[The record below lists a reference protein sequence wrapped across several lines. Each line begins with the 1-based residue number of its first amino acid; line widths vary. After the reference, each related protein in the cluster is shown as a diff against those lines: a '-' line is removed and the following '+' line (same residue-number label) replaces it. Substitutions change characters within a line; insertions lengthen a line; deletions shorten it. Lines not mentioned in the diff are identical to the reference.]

1 MDINLPKTP
10 LLTQVTLTKDPK
22 AWNSII
28 RYHAKLK
35 NDQAIL
41 KSFAAME
48 ASGSPVNNSTLPL
61 VLKACARLQAVKLG
75 KKIHSDI
82 QNTPLIKDVRVQTAF
97 IDFYCKCGFFY
108 YARRLFD
115 EMTRRDLVSWNAL
128 ISGYVGNSQ
137 YEDAIALF
145 FRMRKENLEPNS
157 ITLVS
162 LLSACAEMLELRLG
176 QEIHCYCLRNGL
188 FDLSVHVGTSL
199 IGFYSRFDVRVSR
212 WVFDSMVLKNLV
224 SWNAMISGYCN
235 AGEASEALKLFV
247 QMLVIGIAPCSLTML
262 VLVQSCADLG
272 YLKVGKQ
279 VHQFSIKSGLSSD
292 IFIGSALI
300 DLYAKVRSLESSS
313 DVFENMPAR
322 DVASW
327 NAMMHAYKDFGCYEK
342 ALDLFNRMQL
352 EDMRGDVITF
362 ATMLSICAQCSSLRQ
377 GKCLHAYMIK
387 IGPIRNVSIGN
398 ALLSMYAN
406 FDCMESAQKIFCK
419 MHRLDVVSC
428 NVLLAALVRNG
439 SKIQAWE
446 LFKQMRQMGIE
457 PNSFTLVSILAACK
471 NQASLKTGQSIHSH
485 AIRHGKEFN
494 SSLHTALTDMYMDC
508 GDEKTARCLFERSS
522 DRDLISWNAM
532 VACYV
537 RSGRPNEALLL
548 FQQMQSEVKPNL
560 VTMINTL
567 PSIAHLANLPQGR
580 CMHAYIIR
588 NFPLHLD
595 VAPGN
600 ALLTMYAK
608 CGSIHDAERVL
619 QCLPRRDIVSYNAMI
634 AGYGMHGRGKDALR
648 VFSEMQEAGLR
659 PTSVTFVSVLSAC
672 SHSGLVE
679 KGQQLFQSMSW
690 HYNVVP
696 EIVHYACMVD
706 LFGRAGLLDE
716 ARNFIDLMPME
727 PDASV
732 WRALLGACRNFS
744 NIELARVVSEKLI
757 ELEPMNIGNYILL
770 SNIYAAAGN
779 WDIVRKLRM
788 QITEQGLRK
797 APGSSWVVI
806 KTKVHCFVAG
816 DRLHPQ
822 TDEIYSKL
830 SCLMARVTEAGYVPD
845 SSWVLHDLE
854 DEEKDQRLFSHS
866 EKLAISFGLLN
877 VISGA
882 PILVTKNLRVC
893 GDCHTFIKLVSKV
906 VGREIVLRDAS
917 RFHHFVDGICSC
929 KDYW

>member
-377 GKCLHAYMIK
+377 
-387 IGPIRNVSIGN
+387 
-398 ALLSMYAN
+398 
-406 FDCMESAQKIFCK
+406 
-419 MHRLDVVSC
+419 
-428 NVLLAALVRNG
+428 
-439 SKIQAWE
+439 
-446 LFKQMRQMGIE
+446 
-457 PNSFTLVSILAACK
+457 ACK